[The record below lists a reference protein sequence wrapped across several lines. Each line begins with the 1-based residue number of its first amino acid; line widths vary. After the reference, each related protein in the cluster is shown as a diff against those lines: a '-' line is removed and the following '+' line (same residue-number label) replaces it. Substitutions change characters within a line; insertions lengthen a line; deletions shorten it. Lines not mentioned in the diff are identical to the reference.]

1 MENGC
6 RTEKKYIISL
16 AAAGALRERL
26 SPLMQPDPQ
35 ATCGTYRI
43 RSLYFDTLD
52 SDAFWE
58 KAMDN
63 VRRINEHTACKAQC
77 FSLDDTDSLRREIED
92 SAMLV
97 NATGCGFCQHPG
109 RMCGVRRNPDNNF
122 NSG

>member
-58 KAMDN
+58 KAE
-63 VRRINEHTACKAQC
+63 VQISAPVLQRRSFVHSPGTEGEMGGA
-77 FSLDDTDSLRREIED
+77 
-92 SAMLV
+92 
-97 NATGCGFCQHPG
+97 HPQDPGGGG
-109 RMCGVRRNPDNNF
+109 RAHR
-122 NSG
+122 SGHADG